1 VSDPRVEDALP
12 ELFTAAE
19 RAAIRRQTR
28 YFQATSAGLL
38 AALVA
43 AIGSAVSVD
52 LTKNLDLGGLISAAG
67 FLTAGVITGYLYL
80 RKPDQAWYESR
91 AVAESIK
98 SMSWQYAVRG
108 GIFTR
113 DDRTDATEFGTR
125 TRQMVRRMRH
135 AGVAL
140 TGDNDRVTDEMTA
153 IRDAPLAER
162 RKIYL
167 TQRLEDQNRYYLRE
181 SSQNRSRAARWFG
194 VAILFQAAGLILAWL
209 KVTNRVD
216 ADLLGIAATAAA
228 GALAWVQTR
237 DSQNLAESYR
247 VAAHELADILG
258 EARAH
263 PDTLTDEEWG
273 RFVRDGEQSISREH
287 TLWLAR
293 REPGLAPDDK

>member
-1 VSDPRVEDALP
+1 VSDPKVEDAFP
-12 ELFTAAE
+12 ELFTAAD
-19 RAAIRRQTR
+19 RAALQRQRRYLR
-28 YFQATSAGLL
+28 ATSAGLL

-43 AIGSAVSVD
+43 AIGSAISVD
-52 LTKNLDLGGLISAAG
+52 LTKNLDLGGLISAVG
-67 FLTAGVITGYLYL
+67 FLTAAVLTGYLYF
-80 RKPDQAWYESR
+80 RKPDQSWYESR

-98 SMSWQYAVRG
+98 SMSWQYAMRG

-113 DDRTDATEFGTR
+113 DNRADATEFGGR
-125 TRQMVRRMRH
+125 ARKMVRRMRH

-153 IRDAPLAER
+153 VRDAPLAER

-167 TQRLEDQNRYYLRE
+167 TQRLEDQNRYYLRKSE
-181 SSQNRSRAARWFG
+181 ENRARAARWFG
-194 VAILFQAAGLILAWL
+194 VAILLQACGLVLAWL

-237 DSQNLAESYR
+237 DSQSLAESYR
-247 VAAHELADILG
+247 EAANELADVIG

-263 PDTLTDEEWG
+263 PDTLTDEEWS
-273 RFVRDGEQSISREH
+273 RFIRDGEQSISREH

-293 REPGLAPDDK
+293 REPGLTPDDE

>member
-1 VSDPRVEDALP
+1 VGDPRVEETLP
-12 ELFTAAE
+12 ELFTAAD
-19 RAAIRRQTR
+19 RTARRWQTR
-28 YFQATSAGLL
+28 YLQATSAGLL

-43 AIGSAVSVD
+43 AIGSAISVD
-52 LTKNLDLGGLISAAG
+52 LTEALDLGGLISAAG
-67 FLTAGVITGYLYL
+67 FLTAAVLTGYLYF

-113 DDRTDATEFGTR
+113 DNRTDATEFGNR
-125 TRQMVRRMRH
+125 ARKMVRRMRP

-153 IRDAPLAER
+153 VRDSTLAER

-167 TQRLEDQNRYYLRE
+167 TQRLEDQNRYYLRNAEE
-181 SSQNRSRAARWFG
+181 SRIRAARWFG
-194 VAILFQAAGLILAWL
+194 VAILCQAAGLILAWL

-247 VAAHELADILG
+247 VAANELADILG
-258 EARAH
+258 EARSH

-287 TLWLAR
+287 MLWLAR

>member
-1 VSDPRVEDALP
+1 VEDALP
-12 ELFTAAE
+12 ELFTAAD
-19 RAAIRRQTR
+19 RAAQQRQTR
-28 YFQATSAGLL
+28 YLRATSAGLL
-38 AALVA
+38 AALLA
-43 AIGSAVSVD
+43 AIGSAVSID
-52 LTKNLDLGGLISAAG
+52 LTKSLDLGGLISAAG
-67 FLTAGVITGYLYL
+67 FLTAGVLTGYLYF
-80 RKPDQAWYESR
+80 RKPDQSWYESR

-98 SMSWQYAVRG
+98 SMSWQYAMRG

-113 DDRTDATEFGTR
+113 DNHVDATEFGTR
-125 TRQMVRRMRH
+125 ARRMVRRMRH
-135 AGVAL
+135 PGVTL

-167 TQRLEDQNRYYLRE
+167 SQRLEDQNRYYRRNSAE
-181 SSQNRSRAARWFG
+181 NRVRAARWFG

-247 VAAHELADILG
+247 VAANELADILG

-263 PDTLTDEEWG
+263 ADSLTDDEWSW
-273 RFVRDGEQSISREH
+273 FVRDGEQSISREH

-293 REPGLAPDDK
+293 REPGLTPDDK